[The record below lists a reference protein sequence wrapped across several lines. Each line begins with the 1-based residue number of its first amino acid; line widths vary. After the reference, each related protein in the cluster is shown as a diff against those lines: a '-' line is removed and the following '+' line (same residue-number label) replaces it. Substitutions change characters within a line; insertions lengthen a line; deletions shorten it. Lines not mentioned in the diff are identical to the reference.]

1 MSNRVDRTILFYQIA
16 GVKGLLL
23 HLLNRFI
30 PSSRFSRQA
39 NLLDFKIH
47 GLIFSHDVWEV
58 LSGLKIEF
66 SAEQASV
73 IEKDFKNFTLLQQ
86 SRLPKENFPHNWNSG
101 ESLRLL
107 LFAFIRLMKPQS
119 VVETG
124 TANGYS
130 TSAIAY
136 AFELNGFGIV
146 HTFDVLE
153 TSAPYVL
160 QSSTAHVNLIQISEN
175 PGILLETAQSLNLD
189 TQNGFYLHDADHSY
203 FGQYNDFEIAKK
215 LGIKYYISDD
225 VETSLVFCEKATAKG
240 SSILFDGRK
249 FIGATFTSGS

>member
-1 MSNRVDRTILFYQIA
+1 MSNKVDRAILFYRIA
-16 GVKGLLL
+16 GIREYFF
-23 HLLNRFI
+23 HLLNQFI

-39 NLLDFKIH
+39 TLRDFEIH
-47 GLIFSHDVWEV
+47 GLGFSQDIWAV
-58 LSGLKIEF
+58 LSGLQIEF
-66 SAEQASV
+66 SADQALA
-73 IEKDFKNFTLLQQ
+73 IEGDFENFSLLQR
-86 SRLPKENFPHNWNSG
+86 SGLAKEDFPHNWNSG

-107 LFAFIRLMKPQS
+107 VFAFIRLMKPQN
-119 VVETG
+119 VIETG

-136 AFELNGFGIV
+136 AFELNGFGVV
-146 HTFDVLE
+146 HTFDVLK

-160 QSSTAHVNLIQISEN
+160 QSSMPHVNLIQVSEN
-175 PGILLETAQSLNLD
+175 PRNLLDAAQSLNLD

-249 FIGATFTSGS
+249 FIGATFTSGN